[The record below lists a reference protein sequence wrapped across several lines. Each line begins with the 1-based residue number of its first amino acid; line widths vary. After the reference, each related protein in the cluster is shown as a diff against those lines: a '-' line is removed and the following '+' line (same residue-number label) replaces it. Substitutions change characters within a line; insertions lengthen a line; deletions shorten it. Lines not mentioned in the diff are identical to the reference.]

1 MILSQSTSAPGDKRS
16 NRRIRCGCQRRWAS
30 PLPSKINDT
39 RQMTPRT
46 TSQPTNLFWV
56 MIQLLGA
63 QPALEVTATDFE
75 MT

>member
-1 MILSQSTSAPGDKRS
+1 MLNIGAQALAIDQPHWP
-16 NRRIRCGCQRRWAS
+16 N
-30 PLPSKINDT
+30 PLPSKDAT

-46 TSQPTNLFWV
+46 TSQPTRLFWV

-63 QPALEVTATDFE
+63 QPALELAATDFE